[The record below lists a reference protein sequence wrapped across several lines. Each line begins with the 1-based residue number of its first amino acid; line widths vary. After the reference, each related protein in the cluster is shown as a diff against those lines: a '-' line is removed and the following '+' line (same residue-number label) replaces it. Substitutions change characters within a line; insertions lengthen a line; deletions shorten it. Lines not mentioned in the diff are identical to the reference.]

1 MERYWKGEIVP
12 GMVTKLKT
20 FAAVIGSPFKTNPLL
35 EQYSSGL
42 RLHER
47 QNKRE
52 RESKK
57 DTMLHTV
64 VPLELVQ
71 VKDLQQRRSSRMML
85 GEIRH
90 WNEMLT

>member
-1 MERYWKGEIVP
+1 MKDKI
-12 GMVTKLKT
+12 
-20 FAAVIGSPFKTNPLL
+20 
-35 EQYSSGL
+35 
-42 RLHER
+42 
-47 QNKRE
+47 RE

>member
-20 FAAVIGSPFKTNPLL
+20 FAAVIGSPFKTNPIL
-35 EQYSSGL
+35 EQYCSGL

-52 RESKK
+52 TQRSKERVTERKRDRKRER
-57 DTMLHTV
+57 DR
-64 VPLELVQ
+64 
-71 VKDLQQRRSSRMML
+71 QRKIERKRRKRKQSR
-85 GEIRH
+85 II
-90 WNEMLT
+90 